1 MILQELARYYER
13 KANDADTA
21 LAPEGFEEKEIPFV
35 IVIDKEGKLVQVED
49 TRSGD
54 GKKKRARSFRVPQG
68 VKKTSGVAANL
79 LWDTAEYVL
88 GIDTKG
94 KPERVVSQHA
104 AFLKRLPELPADDE
118 GAHAVRLFLANI
130 PLAQLEQSS
139 LWEEIRATNPNL
151 TFQLVSDT
159 ELVCQRASVVTAL
172 RASAANGTDEASSA
186 ARGICLISGQN
197 AKIVRLHTAIKGVW
211 GAQTSGANIVS
222 FNLRAFES
230 YGKEEKQGENAP
242 VSKRSMDAYTK
253 ALNHMLEKD
262 STQRIQVGDAS
273 TVFWASAN
281 SFLEDSFASYF
292 SEAPKDD
299 PDKGTRA
306 VKSLYESI
314 QQGSLNVNDEK
325 TQFFVL
331 GLAPNAARIS
341 IRFWLTGTVQK
352 FSERIVEHFDDIAI
366 NHAPYEPPYPSLF
379 RLLASTALQG
389 KAENI
394 PPNLG
399 GDTMR
404 AILSGLPY
412 PETLL
417 LSALRRT
424 RAEREVSYPRAALIK
439 ACINRKTRRDNPDSE
454 EELQVSLDFA
464 NTNVGYRLGRLF
476 AVLEKVQEEASP
488 GLNATIR
495 DRFYGAASSTPVT
508 VFSNLLKLSKHHLA
522 KIENRGRA
530 VNLEK
535 LIGEIVDALDGDEG
549 FTSHLSID
557 DQGRFAIGY
566 YHQKQAFY
574 AKKSEPI
581 EGDKE

>member
-13 KANDADTA
+13 KANDPETA

-35 IVIDKEGKLVQVED
+35 IVIDAHGQLVQIED
-49 TRSGD
+49 TRSGE

-68 VKKTSGVAANL
+68 VKKTSAVAANL

-94 KPERVVSQHA
+94 KPDRVALQHA
-104 AFLKRLPELPADDE
+104 AFVERLAELPADDE
-118 GAHAVRLFLANI
+118 GVLAVRIFLSSV
-130 PLAQLEQSS
+130 PMAQLEQSPS
-139 LWEEIRATNPNL
+139 WEEIRTTNPNL
-151 TFQLVSDT
+151 SFQLAGDT
-159 ELVCQRASVVTAL
+159 ELVCERAAIVTEI
-172 RASAANGTDEASSA
+172 RAGAASEAEEASGA
-186 ARGICLISGQN
+186 TRGICLISGQN
-197 AKIVRLHTAIKGVW
+197 AEIQRLHPAIKGVW
-211 GAQTSGANIVS
+211 GAQSVGANIVS

-230 YGKEEKQGENAP
+230 YGKEQKQGENAP
-242 VSKRSMDAYTK
+242 VGKYAAFAYTT
-253 ALNHMLEKD
+253 ALNHLLGKD

-273 TVFWASAN
+273 TVFWASER
-281 SFLEDSFASYF
+281 SFLEDSFASLF
-292 SEAPKDD
+292 GEPPKDD
-299 PDKGTRA
+299 PDRPTRA
-306 VKSLYESI
+306 VRALYESVK
-314 QQGSLNVNDEK
+314 QGSLNVSDNK

-341 IRFWLTGTVQK
+341 IRFWQTGTVQE
-352 FSERIVEHFDDIAI
+352 FSQRIVEHFGDITI
-366 NHAPYEPPYPSLF
+366 DHAPYEPPYLSLF

-399 GDTMR
+399 GETMR

-417 LSALRRT
+417 MSAIRRT
-424 RAEREVSYPRAALIK
+424 RAEREVNYPRAALIK
-439 ACINRKTRRDNPDSE
+439 ACINRKTRRDNPALKE
-454 EELQVSLDFA
+454 EVHVSLDLS
-464 NTNVGYRLGRLF
+464 NINVGYRLGRLF

-495 DRFYGAASSTPVT
+495 DRFYGAASSTPIT

-535 LIGEIVDALDGDEG
+535 LIQEIVDAISGDEG
-549 FTSHLSID
+549 FTAHLSIA

-574 AKKSEPI
+574 AKKAT
-581 EGDKE
+581 EGEQA